1 MGVPI
6 ISCCL
11 VVAHCALH
19 SGKQTARDFC
29 SLPFGLVQSYIHL
42 LKHASYFGSCF
53 VPASKAA
60 VVVVVS
66 DAMAIRGDVVVIAM
80 DTVVAP
86 HHTTADRITS
96 FRHTTVVLEDEDDA
110 IGAII
115 GWRCA
120 PVFEELDVMVNVT
133 CSFVCDDTIPLPL
146 PLLLLLLLQR
156 EQL

>member
-1 MGVPI
+1 
-6 ISCCL
+6 
-11 VVAHCALH
+11 
-19 SGKQTARDFC
+19 
-29 SLPFGLVQSYIHL
+29 
-42 LKHASYFGSCF
+42 
-53 VPASKAA
+53 
-60 VVVVVS
+60 
-66 DAMAIRGDVVVIAM
+66 MAIRGDVDVIAM

-96 FRHTTVVLEDEDDA
+96 FRDTTVVLDDEDDA

-120 PVFEELDVMVNVT
+120 PVFEELDVMVNVVF

-146 PLLLLLLLQR
+146 PLLLLLQR